1 MKENKQKAIS
11 KIDLS
16 ASAFMVIVSK
26 CNDNDKILFIKEKK
40 KIMNLSWIWSKLE
53 KIVRL
58 GLPRENSY
66 KKPSTNDILTF

>member
-40 KIMNLSWIWSKLE
+40 KNNEFKLDLV
-53 KIVRL
+53 KIRKN
-58 GLPRENSY
+58 R
-66 KKPSTNDILTF
+66 